1 MFFGG
6 KFGAKRGMY
15 VLLRWL
21 WKWQGLV
28 QREGQAR
35 QGCLKRVCPKF
46 RKDAKQI
53 KHTQTLTLRKVGGI
67 VRFLK
72 GWCGAKGWC
81 GNPSGSRPN
90 FFGRQHLTFDKGAKC
105 GGAEQGIVRF

>member
-46 RKDAKQI
+46 CTDAKPY
-53 KHTQTLTLRKVGGI
+53 KHTQTLALRKARCDSLNAKPYKHTQTIAVRKVIEI
-67 VRFLK
+67 VRKISLMVRMES
-72 GWCGAKGWC
+72 
-81 GNPSGSRPN
+81 NPSVL
-90 FFGRQHLTFDKGAKC
+90 RQIGLS
-105 GGAEQGIVRF
+105 EY

>member
-53 KHTQTLTLRKVGGI
+53 KHTQTLTLRKASGI
-67 VRFLK
+67 VRSGGHGRVMWALLK
-72 GWCGAKGWC
+72 NYGFTTGHHF
-81 GNPSGSRPN
+81 N
-90 FFGRQHLTFDKGAKC
+90 KC
-105 GGAEQGIVRF
+105 